1 MEKFLTVV
9 YIVLIIVMVI
19 DIVASVRVKRTT
31 DELKNVYKLQNEAL
45 KEQNDMLMDIIS
57 DAIIKSRE

>member
-57 DAIIKSRE
+57 DAIIKSRK